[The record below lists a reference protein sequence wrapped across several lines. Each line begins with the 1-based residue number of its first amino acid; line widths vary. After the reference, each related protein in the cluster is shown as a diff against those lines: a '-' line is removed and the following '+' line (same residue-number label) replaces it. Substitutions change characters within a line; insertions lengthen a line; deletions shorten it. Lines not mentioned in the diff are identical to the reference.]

1 MEGKCTG
8 TTHEEPDRE
17 YQCSLDAD
25 TLTIAQKE
33 LSECPTERL
42 AAVHVLREWAEQQP
56 NLRCPTDTLYLLSF
70 LRVRHFSQN
79 GARTALQ
86 AMWKVR
92 MENTHI
98 FGDINPLDPCIQ
110 GFLDM
115 GVFFPLPKPDQHG
128 RTIIFDRPGMLD
140 VAEMKSKYGENI
152 LFRTAVCIL
161 DWLLMNEQ
169 TQVNGIVFIS
179 DQSGFKSEQSSV
191 YSFYNLKKAME
202 CFLHTYPARFKEVHI
217 YNMSPLYETV
227 LTMLRPL
234 MSDKLR
240 GRLVVHGKNFHNIYE
255 EIGKQYLPAE
265 YLPDD
270 YTGENQGSLPEI
282 IGKLKEALRKPEVV
296 TYIQN
301 LSSSKYGWY
310 RNLDIPEGQVG
321 LTG

>member
-1 MEGKCTG
+1 MADQYDCVTSKKIFKAAVKKLQAACNPAMEGGKG
-8 TTHEEPDRE
+8 KGKAHEEPDRE
-17 YQCSLDAD
+17 YQCSLNAD
-25 TLTIAQKE
+25 SLTRAQEE

-42 AAVHVLREWAEQQP
+42 AAVQAFREWAEQQP
-56 NLRCPTDTLYLLSF
+56 NLRCPT
-70 LRVRHFSQN
+70 
-79 GARTALQ
+79 G
-86 AMWKVR
+86 K
-92 MENTHI
+92 
-98 FGDINPLDPCIQ
+98 
-110 GFLDM
+110 
-115 GVFFPLPKPDQHG
+115 VFFPLPKPDQHG

-161 DWLLMNEQ
+161 DYLLMNER

-179 DQSGFKSEQSSV
+179 DQSGFRIEQSSV
-191 YSFYNLKKAME
+191 YSFYNMKKAME

-255 EIGKQYLPAE
+255 EIDKQYLPAE

-270 YTGENQGSLPEI
+270 YTGDNQGSIPEI

-310 RNLDIPEGQVG
+310 RNLDIPERQAEI
-321 LTG
+321 TG